1 MVDNIR
7 RLEIALD
14 LLEPYL
20 KKDNLLLNELVSSAL
35 GYVDRK
41 IAIENEFNRTIQL
54 GDVLEFN
61 KVRGGYIKNGRIYF
75 YTNDKRFSYSLK
87 ISKSIILDRIKNL
100 NN

>member
-75 YTNDKRFSYSLK
+75 CN
-87 ISKSIILDRIKNL
+87 
-100 NN
+100 